1 MDKID
6 ELNKDVI
13 VIHPQRVIKDYAVG
27 VYARVSTN
35 RKKHL
40 DSLAVQV
47 SGLACLA
54 AAHMTWFVADIF
66 LDVAFAKVGSLRS
79 EFNRMIDEC
88 EKGNLDI
95 ILTKSVIHFGRD
107 TKEGLEAIRKIRSCG
122 TRIIFETDKIDTETV
137 DDELLIS
144 VVQACSQAEN
154 DWRSENIVWGL
165 RHRAEDGI
173 SGLYSR
179 ACCYGY
185 KKDKHGIL
193 IIDEEQAKVVKAI
206 FDWYLEGLSV
216 GGIIERLK
224 SKGVK
229 SPKGKDSWSKRAVE
243 STLTRRKYTGDV
255 AIAVPGNADCQY
267 LNTDHHAGII
277 SKEKFEAVELEMA
290 ARSNLEVGEDGTVK
304 RKSKKYSSKGKM
316 KSDY

>member
-13 VIHPQRVIKDYAVG
+13 VIHPQRVIKDYAFG

-35 RKKHL
+35 RKEQL

-47 SGLACLA
+47 SGITRLA
-54 AAHMTWFVADIF
+54 AAHMTWFVADVF
-66 LDVAFAKVGSLRS
+66 LDVASAKVGSSRN

-95 ILTKSVIHFGRD
+95 ILTKSVSRFGRD
-107 TKEGLEAIRKIRSCG
+107 TKEGLEAIRKLKACG
-122 TRIIFETDKIDTETV
+122 TRIIFEADKIDTETV

-154 DWRSENIVWGL
+154 DWRSENIRFGL
-165 RHRAEDGI
+165 KHRAEDGT

-179 ACCYGY
+179 ACYGY
-185 KKDKHGIL
+185 KKDKHGML
-193 IIDEEQAKVVKAI
+193 IIDEEQAKVVRAI

-216 GGIIERLK
+216 VGIIERLK
-224 SKGVK
+224 SKGDN
-229 SPKGKDSWSKRAVE
+229 SPKGKDTWSKRAVE
-243 STLTRRKYTGDV
+243 STLTMRKYTGDV
-255 AIAVPGNADCQY
+255 AIAVSGNADCQY
-267 LNTDHHAGII
+267 LNTDHHTGII
-277 SKEKFEAVELEMA
+277 SKEKFEAVEL
-290 ARSNLEVGEDGTVK
+290 
-304 RKSKKYSSKGKM
+304 
-316 KSDY
+316 

>member
-13 VIHPQRVIKDYAVG
+13 VIHPQRVIKDYAFG

-35 RKKHL
+35 RKEQL

-47 SGLACLA
+47 SGLTRLA
-54 AAHMTWFVADIF
+54 AAHMTWFVADVF
-66 LDVAFAKVGSLRS
+66 LDVASAKVGSSRK

-95 ILTKSVIHFGRD
+95 ILTKSVSRFGRD
-107 TKEGLEAIRKIRSCG
+107 TKEGLEAIRKLKACG
-122 TRIIFETDKIDTETV
+122 TRIIFEADKIDTETV

-154 DWRSENIVWGL
+154 DWRSENIRFGL
-165 RHRAEDGI
+165 KHRAEDGT

-179 ACCYGY
+179 ACYGY
-185 KKDKHGIL
+185 KKDKHGML
-193 IIDEEQAKVVKAI
+193 IIDEEQAKVVRAI

-216 GGIIERLK
+216 VGIIERLK
-224 SKGVK
+224 SKGDN
-229 SPKGKDSWSKRAVE
+229 SPKGKDTWSKRAVE
-243 STLTRRKYTGDV
+243 STLTMRKYTGDV
-255 AIAVPGNADCQY
+255 AIAVSGNADCQY
-267 LNTDHHAGII
+267 LNTDHHTGII
-277 SKEKFEAVELEMA
+277 SKEKFEAVEL
-290 ARSNLEVGEDGTVK
+290 
-304 RKSKKYSSKGKM
+304 
-316 KSDY
+316 

>member
-6 ELNKDVI
+6 ELNSDVI
-13 VIHPQRVIKDYAVG
+13 VIKPKRVVKDYAVG
-27 VYARVSTN
+27 IYARVSTN
-35 RKKHL
+35 RKEQL
-40 DSLAVQV
+40 DSLSTQV
-47 SGLACLA
+47 SGLTRLA
-54 AAHMTWFVADIF
+54 ASHMTWFVADIF
-66 LDVAFAKVGSLRS
+66 LDVASAKVGSSRN
-79 EFNRMIDEC
+79 EFNRMIEEC

-95 ILTKSVIHFGRD
+95 ILTKSVSRFGRD

-154 DWRSENIVWGL
+154 DWRSENIRFGL
-165 RHRAEDGI
+165 KHRAEDGT

-179 ACCYGY
+179 ACYGY
-185 KKDKHGIL
+185 KKDKHGML
-193 IIDEEQAKVVKAI
+193 IIDEEQAKVVRAI

-216 GGIIERLK
+216 GRIIERLK

-255 AIAVPGNADCQY
+255 AIADSGGSDRQY
-267 LNTDHHAGII
+267 LYSDHHSGII

-290 ARSNLEVGEDGTVK
+290 ARSNVEVLEDGTII
-304 RKSKKYSSKGKM
+304 RKKKKYSSKRGTKL
-316 KSDY
+316 

>member
-1 MDKID
+1 MN

-35 RKKHL
+35 RKEQL

-47 SGLACLA
+47 SGLTHLA

-66 LDVAFAKVGSLRS
+66 LDVASAKVGSSRN
-79 EFNRMIDEC
+79 EFNRMIEEC
-88 EKGNLDI
+88 EKGNIDI
-95 ILTKSVIHFGRD
+95 ILTKSVSRFGRD
-107 TKEGLEAIRKIRSCG
+107 TKEGLEAIRKLRACG

-137 DDELLIS
+137 DDELLLS
-144 VVQACSQAEN
+144 VVACCQAEN

-165 RHRAEDGI
+165 RRRAEDGT

-179 ACCYGY
+179 VCYGY
-185 KKDKHGIL
+185 KKDKHGML
-193 IIDEEQAKVVKAI
+193 IIDEEQAQVVRDI

-224 SKGVK
+224 SRGVK
-229 SPKGKDSWSKRAVE
+229 SPKGKDAWSKRAVE
-243 STLTRRKYTGDV
+243 NTLTRRKYTGDV
-255 AIAVPGNADCQY
+255 AIADSGGSDRQY
-267 LNTDHHAGII
+267 LYSDHHAGII
-277 SKEKFEAVELEMA
+277 SKETFEAVELEMA

-304 RKSKKYSSKGKM
+304 RKSKKYSSKR
-316 KSDY
+316 

>member
-6 ELNKDVI
+6 ELNSDVI
-13 VIHPQRVIKDYAVG
+13 VIKPKRVIKDYAVG
-27 VYARVSTN
+27 IYARVSTN
-35 RKKHL
+35 RKEQL
-40 DSLAVQV
+40 DSLSIQV
-47 SGLACLA
+47 SGLTRLA
-54 AAHMTWFVADIF
+54 ASHMTWFVADIF
-66 LDVAFAKVGSLRS
+66 LDVASAKVGSSRN

-95 ILTKSVIHFGRD
+95 ILTKSVSRFGRD
-107 TKEGLEAIRKIRSCG
+107 TKEGLEAIRKLKACG

-165 RHRAEDGI
+165 RRRAEDGT

-179 ACCYGY
+179 VCYGY
-185 KKDKHGIL
+185 KKDKHGML
-193 IIDEEQAKVVKAI
+193 IIDEEQAKVVRAI

-216 GGIIERLK
+216 VGIIERLK

-255 AIAVPGNADCQY
+255 AIADSGGSDRQY
-267 LNTDHHAGII
+267 LYSDHHSGII

-290 ARSNLEVGEDGTVK
+290 ARSNVEVGEDGTIV
-304 RKSKKYSSKGKM
+304 RKKKKYSSKK
-316 KSDY
+316 

>member
-1 MDKID
+1 MGI
-6 ELNKDVI
+6 
-13 VIHPQRVIKDYAVG
+13 
-27 VYARVSTN
+27 YARVSTN
-35 RKKHL
+35 RKEQL
-40 DSLAVQV
+40 DSLVVQV
-47 SGLACLA
+47 SGLTRLA
-54 AAHMTWFVADIF
+54 ASHMTWFVADIF
-66 LDVAFAKVGSLRS
+66 LNVASAKVGSSRS
-79 EFNRMIDEC
+79 EFNRMIEEC

-95 ILTKSVIHFGRD
+95 ILTKSVSRFGRD
-107 TKEGLEAIRKIRSCG
+107 TKEGLEAIRKLKACG
-122 TRIIFETDKIDTETV
+122 TRIIFEADKIDTETV

-154 DWRSENIVWGL
+154 DWRSENIRFGL
-165 RHRAEDGI
+165 KHRAEDCT

-179 ACCYGY
+179 ACYGY
-185 KKDKHGIL
+185 KKDKHGML
-193 IIDEEQAKVVKAI
+193 IIDEEQAKVVRAI

-255 AIAVPGNADCQY
+255 AIADSGGSDRQY
-267 LNTDHHAGII
+267 LYSAHHSGII

-290 ARSNLEVGEDGTVK
+290 AQSNLEVGEDGTVK
-304 RKSKKYSSKGKM
+304 HKSKKYSSKTSRKENLNEL
-316 KSDY
+316 

>member
-35 RKKHL
+35 RKEQL

-47 SGLACLA
+47 SGLTRLA
-54 AAHMTWFVADIF
+54 ASHMTWFVADIF
-66 LDVAFAKVGSLRS
+66 LDVASAKVGSSRN
-79 EFNRMIDEC
+79 EFNRMIEEC
-88 EKGNLDI
+88 EKGNIDI
-95 ILTKSVIHFGRD
+95 ILTKSVSRFGRD
-107 TKEGLEAIRKIRSCG
+107 TKEGLEAIRKLKACG
-122 TRIIFETDKIDTETV
+122 TRIIFEADKIDTETV

-154 DWRSENIVWGL
+154 DWRSENIRFGL
-165 RHRAEDGI
+165 KHRAEDGT

-179 ACCYGY
+179 VCYGY
-185 KKDKHGIL
+185 KKDKHGML
-193 IIDEEQAKVVKAI
+193 IIDEEQAKVVRAI

-216 GGIIERLK
+216 VGIIERLK

-255 AIAVPGNADCQY
+255 AIADSGGSDRQY
-267 LNTDHHAGII
+267 LYSDHHSGII

-290 ARSNLEVGEDGTVK
+290 ARSNVEVGEDGTIV
-304 RKSKKYSSKGKM
+304 RKKKKYSSKK
-316 KSDY
+316 